1 MRQIIIDAIREEIDA
16 SIDATDLTSLKI
28 DAEERRRLNNEV
40 NYKGKS
46 YRNQNINDL
55 LIDYSSKDLSEEQ
68 ILALLENRVFQQR
81 IRDNGAYYIVRP
93 IFKYL
98 LDSEDSSIVNKTVAL
113 YFELYKGCFKTIN
126 FEKSTRPGY
135 EPRLGVLEYLAN
147 LENMNKGLDDKFVK
161 KVDYDDIYRLGG
173 YTFTPKFYQKA
184 YGTIER
190 EYMQSGCRDLKSF
203 TPLVDE
209 YTFSDVSKS
218 NFVYAYKSLIRELNK
233 DQSMQTKEELELIL
247 ETINTLGKL
256 NRDDEKEA
264 ITTNAETLQRILM
277 RCDKVGLELSDRA
290 VNQLAYEILNKDKRY
305 QELKQTIQQL
315 YLVYIKSH
323 YDSNIQDFVD
333 MVNKK
338 YNYDFSGLFD
348 GKSDKLLTVE
358 MLESFIRGNH
368 VYFVKQLGPHMST
381 EKYVEAQEYGINM
394 GMGLSEAET
403 SVRRETLIKYQDKL
417 RVLKGLRNRTIE
429 YYTYMNI
436 PEEDRDEFMKLFHY
450 WCKTD
455 ELDEKQFS
463 SSEAKKGVFDDVC
476 AELEAEL
483 SITDFAH
490 VDEVAQKYKDWLIKF
505 NSYRSPEKLKGF
517 KAIVERERAKL
528 ADKEANK
535 FLPKIVEALK
545 NSANIYLF
553 FEENNISITV
563 FEIILKNENSK
574 YANMKKDIE
583 KIINRY
589 NKDLEKVKLE
599 QEHVKRMKVKQ
610 DKYASSV
617 QVIKKFITGQTATI
631 KEFLEENEIHPK
643 AFDEMVAII
652 REKDMAL
659 YDEYTKKLLSQSR
672 QRFVPVLENAQ
683 RICKQIIEGVEE
695 ENDVRPFDYLDFRL
709 ATRMTLDEFI
719 DFVKKQKLLKT
730 PTEIRTVMQFKS
742 KNTPAIETHTPDKQ
756 ILEEK
761 HIIRGKEIPLPVKK
775 ALVAYLRDYGITG
788 DYRVYKLALTRF
800 LDRKLDIKEFY
811 EEPFDEDSFFDAPKA
826 K

>member
-455 ELDEKQFS
+455 ELDEKQFTS
-463 SSEAKKGVFDDVC
+463 PEAKKGVFDDVC

-599 QEHVKRMKVKQ
+599 QEHVKRMKDKQ

-631 KEFLEENEIHPK
+631 KDFLEENEIHPK

-672 QRFVPVLENAQ
+672 QRFIPVLENAQ

>member
-1 MRQIIIDAIREEIDA
+1 MRQIIIDAIKEEIDA

-55 LIDYSSKDLSEEQ
+55 LIDYSSKDLNEEQ
-68 ILALLENRVFQQR
+68 ILALLENKVFQQKL
-81 IRDNGAYYIVRP
+81 IANGAYYIVRP

-98 LDSEDSSIVNKTVAL
+98 LESEDSSIVNRAVAL
-113 YFELYKGCFKTIN
+113 YFEKYKKCFKTIN
-126 FEKSTRPGY
+126 FESSARLGY

-147 LENMNKGLDDKFVK
+147 LENMNKGLDDKFIK

-190 EYMQSGCRDLKSF
+190 EYMQSGCRDLKTF

-218 NFVYAYKSLIRELNK
+218 NFVYAYKALIKELNK
-233 DQSMQTKEELELIL
+233 DQSMQTKEEIELIL

-315 YLVYIKSH
+315 YLVYIKTH
-323 YDSNIQDFVD
+323 YDSNVEDFVK
-333 MVNKK
+333 MINEQ

-348 GKSDKLLTVE
+348 GKSSKLLTVE
-358 MLESFIRGNH
+358 MLESFVRGNN
-368 VYFVKQLGPHMST
+368 VYFVKQLGPHAST
-381 EKYVEAQEYGINM
+381 QKYIEAQEFGINT
-394 GMGLSEAET
+394 GLSLNDSES
-403 SVRRETLIKYQDKL
+403 SVKHDILIKYQDRL
-417 RVLKGLRNRTIE
+417 RTLKTLKNKTIE
-429 YYTYMNI
+429 YYVHMNI
-436 PEEDRDEFMKLFHY
+436 PEEDRDGFMNLFRY

-463 SSEAKKGVFDDVC
+463 SPDAKKGVFEDIC
-476 AELEAEL
+476 EELRAELI
-483 SITDFAH
+483 ITEYANI
-490 VDEVAQKYKDWLIKF
+490 DEVAEKHKAWLIKF
-505 NSYRSPEKLKGF
+505 NSYRSPEKLRKL
-517 KAIVERERAKL
+517 KAIVDDAKKTQ

-535 FLPKIVEALK
+535 YLPLISNALK
-545 NSANIYLF
+545 NNANIYLL
-553 FEENNISITV
+553 FEEHNIPISM
-563 FEIILKNENSK
+563 FEIILKNDKSK

-583 KIINRY
+583 KIVNKYYADKEIDKNNKAREKAAKERENKYDRY
-589 NKDLEKVKLE
+589 VKLVTDFIEGNTTSVKEYLEDIGVHPKEFEEAIRMVRDKDL
-599 QEHVKRMKVKQ
+599 
-610 DKYASSV
+610 
-617 QVIKKFITGQTATI
+617 
-631 KEFLEENEIHPK
+631 
-643 AFDEMVAII
+643 
-652 REKDMAL
+652 AL
-659 YDEYTKKLLSQSR
+659 YEEYTKKLLSQSK
-672 QRFVPVLENAQ
+672 QRFVPVLENA
-683 RICKQIIEGVEE
+683 RNICKQIVEGVEE

-709 ATRMTLDEFI
+709 STRMSLDDFL
-719 DFVKKQKLLKT
+719 DFVKKQNLLKSAN
-730 PTEIRTVMQFKS
+730 EIKLVSQFKS
-742 KNTPAIETHTPDKQ
+742 KHSSYIPPIATDEQIYSEKYVIDGREIE
-756 ILEEK
+756 
-761 HIIRGKEIPLPVKK
+761 LPIKK
-775 ALVAYLRDYGITG
+775 AIVAYLREYGINK
-788 DYRVYKLALTRF
+788 DYRAYKLALTRF
-800 LDRKLDIKEFY
+800 LNRKLDLTEYY
-811 EEPFDEDSFFDAPKA
+811 EEAFDEEAFFAKPKI

>member
-1 MRQIIIDAIREEIDA
+1 MRQILIDAIREEIDA

-290 VNQLAYEILNKDKRY
+290 VNQLAYEILNKDKHY

-455 ELDEKQFS
+455 ELDEKQFTS
-463 SSEAKKGVFDDVC
+463 PEAKKGVFDDVC

-545 NSANIYLF
+545 NNANIYLF

-599 QEHVKRMKVKQ
+599 QEHVKRMKDKQ

-631 KEFLEENEIHPK
+631 KDFLEENEIHPK

-672 QRFVPVLENAQ
+672 QRFIPVLENAQ

>member
-98 LDSEDSSIVNKTVAL
+98 LDSEESSIVNKTVAL

-218 NFVYAYKSLIRELNK
+218 NFVYAYKALIKELNK
-233 DQSMQTKEELELIL
+233 DQSMQTKEEIELIL

-381 EKYVEAQEYGINM
+381 AKYVEAQEYGISM
-394 GMGLSEAET
+394 GMGLNENES
-403 SVRRETLIKYQDKL
+403 SIRREILIKY
-417 RVLKGLRNRTIE
+417 
-429 YYTYMNI
+429 
-436 PEEDRDEFMKLFHY
+436 
-450 WCKTD
+450 
-455 ELDEKQFS
+455 
-463 SSEAKKGVFDDVC
+463 
-476 AELEAEL
+476 
-483 SITDFAH
+483 
-490 VDEVAQKYKDWLIKF
+490 
-505 NSYRSPEKLKGF
+505 
-517 KAIVERERAKL
+517 
-528 ADKEANK
+528 
-535 FLPKIVEALK
+535 
-545 NSANIYLF
+545 
-553 FEENNISITV
+553 
-563 FEIILKNENSK
+563 
-574 YANMKKDIE
+574 
-583 KIINRY
+583 
-589 NKDLEKVKLE
+589 KVN
-599 QEHVKRMKVKQ
+599 H
-610 DKYASSV
+610 
-617 QVIKKFITGQTATI
+617 
-631 KEFLEENEIHPK
+631 
-643 AFDEMVAII
+643 
-652 REKDMAL
+652 
-659 YDEYTKKLLSQSR
+659 
-672 QRFVPVLENAQ
+672 
-683 RICKQIIEGVEE
+683 
-695 ENDVRPFDYLDFRL
+695 
-709 ATRMTLDEFI
+709 
-719 DFVKKQKLLKT
+719 
-730 PTEIRTVMQFKS
+730 
-742 KNTPAIETHTPDKQ
+742 
-756 ILEEK
+756 
-761 HIIRGKEIPLPVKK
+761 
-775 ALVAYLRDYGITG
+775 
-788 DYRVYKLALTRF
+788 
-800 LDRKLDIKEFY
+800 
-811 EEPFDEDSFFDAPKA
+811 
-826 K
+826 

>member
-98 LDSEDSSIVNKTVAL
+98 LDSEESSIVNKTVAL

-233 DQSMQTKEELELIL
+233 DQSMQTKEEIELIL

-381 EKYVEAQEYGINM
+381 AKYVEAQEYGINI

-403 SVRRETLIKYQDKL
+403 SVRREILIKYQDKL

-463 SSEAKKGVFDDVC
+463 SPEAKKGVFDDVC

-505 NSYRSPEKLKGF
+505 NSYRSPEKLKVF

-545 NSANIYLF
+545 NNANIYLF
-553 FEENNISITV
+553 FKENNISITI

-574 YANMKKDIE
+574 YKNMKLDIDH
-583 KIINRY
+583 IVCRY
-589 NKDLEKVKLE
+589 NKDLEKYKLE
-599 QEHVKRMKVKQ
+599 QEHVKRVKAKQ
-610 DKYASSV
+610 DKYASSI
-617 QVIKKFITGQTATI
+617 QVIKKFIAGPTASI

-643 AFDEMVAII
+643 AFDEMIAII

-709 ATRMTLDEFI
+709 ATRMTLDEFM

-730 PTEIRTVMQFKS
+730 PSEIRTVMQFKS

-761 HIIRGKEIPLPVKK
+761 HVIRGKEIPLPVKK
-775 ALVAYLRDYGITG
+775 ALIAYLREYGITG
-788 DYRVYKLALTRF
+788 DYRVYKIALTRF

-811 EEPFDEDSFFDAPKA
+811 EEPFDEDSFFDTPKA

>member
-455 ELDEKQFS
+455 ELDEKQFTS
-463 SSEAKKGVFDDVC
+463 PEAKKGVFDDVC

-490 VDEVAQKYKDWLIKF
+490 VDEIAQKYKDWLIKF

>member
-358 MLESFIRGNH
+358 LLESFIRGNH

-455 ELDEKQFS
+455 ELDEKQFTS
-463 SSEAKKGVFDDVC
+463 PEAKKGVFDDVC

-599 QEHVKRMKVKQ
+599 QEHVKRMKDKQ

-631 KEFLEENEIHPK
+631 KDFLEENEIHPK

-672 QRFVPVLENAQ
+672 QRFIPVLENAQ

>member
-574 YANMKKDIE
+574 YANMKNDIE

>member
-190 EYMQSGCRDLKSF
+190 EYMQSGCRDLKTF

-218 NFVYAYKSLIRELNK
+218 NFVYAYKSLIKELNK

-348 GKSDKLLTVE
+348 GKSEKLLTVE

-463 SSEAKKGVFDDVC
+463 SPEAKKGVFDDVC

-535 FLPKIVEALK
+535 FLPKIVEAIK
-545 NSANIYLF
+545 NNANIYLF

-563 FEIILKNENSK
+563 FEIILKNENSQ

-599 QEHVKRMKVKQ
+599 QEHVKSMKVKQ
-610 DKYASSV
+610 DKYASSI
-617 QVIKKFITGQTATI
+617 QVIKKFITGQTASI

-652 REKDMAL
+652 REKDIAL

-719 DFVKKQKLLKT
+719 EFVKKQKLLKT
-730 PTEIRTVMQFKS
+730 PTEIKTVMQFKS
-742 KNTPAIETHTPDKQ
+742 KNTPAIETHTSDKQ

-761 HIIRGKEIPLPVKK
+761 HVIRGKEIPLPVKK

-788 DYRVYKLALTRF
+788 DYRAYKLALNKF

-811 EEPFDEDSFFDAPKA
+811 EEPFDEDSFFDTPKA

>member
-368 VYFVKQLGPHMST
+368 IYFVKQLGPHMST

-455 ELDEKQFS
+455 ELDEKQFTS
-463 SSEAKKGVFDDVC
+463 PEAKKGVFDDVC

-800 LDRKLDIKEFY
+800 VDRKLDIKEFY

>member
-455 ELDEKQFS
+455 ELDEKQFTS
-463 SSEAKKGVFDDVC
+463 PEAKKGVFDDVC

-800 LDRKLDIKEFY
+800 VDRKLDIKEFY

>member
-1 MRQIIIDAIREEIDA
+1 
-16 SIDATDLTSLKI
+16 
-28 DAEERRRLNNEV
+28 
-40 NYKGKS
+40 
-46 YRNQNINDL
+46 
-55 LIDYSSKDLSEEQ
+55 
-68 ILALLENRVFQQR
+68 
-81 IRDNGAYYIVRP
+81 
-93 IFKYL
+93 
-98 LDSEDSSIVNKTVAL
+98 
-113 YFELYKGCFKTIN
+113 
-126 FEKSTRPGY
+126 
-135 EPRLGVLEYLAN
+135 
-147 LENMNKGLDDKFVK
+147 
-161 KVDYDDIYRLGG
+161 
-173 YTFTPKFYQKA
+173 
-184 YGTIER
+184 
-190 EYMQSGCRDLKSF
+190 
-203 TPLVDE
+203 
-209 YTFSDVSKS
+209 
-218 NFVYAYKSLIRELNK
+218 
-233 DQSMQTKEELELIL
+233 
-247 ETINTLGKL
+247 
-256 NRDDEKEA
+256 
-264 ITTNAETLQRILM
+264 
-277 RCDKVGLELSDRA
+277 
-290 VNQLAYEILNKDKRY
+290 
-305 QELKQTIQQL
+305 
-315 YLVYIKSH
+315 
-323 YDSNIQDFVD
+323 
-333 MVNKK
+333 
-338 YNYDFSGLFD
+338 
-348 GKSDKLLTVE
+348 
-358 MLESFIRGNH
+358 
-368 VYFVKQLGPHMST
+368 
-381 EKYVEAQEYGINM
+381 
-394 GMGLSEAET
+394 MGLSEAET

-455 ELDEKQFS
+455 ELDEKQFTS
-463 SSEAKKGVFDDVC
+463 PEAKKGVFDDVC

-545 NSANIYLF
+545 NNANIYLF

-599 QEHVKRMKVKQ
+599 QEHVKRMKDKQ

-631 KEFLEENEIHPK
+631 KDFLEENEIHPK

-672 QRFVPVLENAQ
+672 QRFIPVLENAQ

-811 EEPFDEDSFFDAPKA
+811 EEPFDEDSFFDSPKA

>member
-368 VYFVKQLGPHMST
+368 VYFVKQLGPHIST

-463 SSEAKKGVFDDVC
+463 SPEAKKGVFDDVC

-545 NSANIYLF
+545 NNANIYLF

-599 QEHVKRMKVKQ
+599 QEHVKCMKAKQ
-610 DKYASSV
+610 DKYASSI
-617 QVIKKFITGQTATI
+617 QVVKKFITGQTASI

-761 HIIRGKEIPLPVKK
+761 HVIRGKEIPLPVKK

-788 DYRVYKLALTRF
+788 DYRVYKIALTRF

>member
-264 ITTNAETLQRILM
+264 IITNAETLQRILM

-348 GKSDKLLTVE
+348 GKSDKSLTVE

-429 YYTYMNI
+429 YYVYMNI

-463 SSEAKKGVFDDVC
+463 SPEAKKGVFDDVC

-545 NSANIYLF
+545 NNANIYLF

-563 FEIILKNENSK
+563 FEIILKNENSQ

-599 QEHVKRMKVKQ
+599 QEHVKHMKVKQ
-610 DKYASSV
+610 DKYASSI

-719 DFVKKQKLLKT
+719 EFVKKQRLLKT

-742 KNTPAIETHTPDKQ
+742 KNTPAIQTYTPDKQ

-761 HIIRGKEIPLPVKK
+761 HVIRGKEIPLPVKK
-775 ALVAYLRDYGITG
+775 ALVAFLRDYGITG
-788 DYRVYKLALTRF
+788 DYRVYKIALTRF

-811 EEPFDEDSFFDAPKA
+811 EEPFDEDSFFDTPKA

>member
-16 SIDATDLTSLKI
+16 SIDATDISSLKI

-68 ILALLENRVFQQR
+68 ILGLLENKVFRQR
-81 IRDNGAYYIVRP
+81 IKTNGAYYIVRP

-98 LDSEDSSIVNKTVAL
+98 LDSEDSTIVNKAVTL
-113 YFELYKGCFKTIN
+113 YFDLYKGCFKTIN
-126 FEKSTRPGY
+126 FEKSSRPGY
-135 EPRLGVLEYLAN
+135 VPKLGVLEYLAN

-173 YTFTPKFYQKA
+173 YTFTPKFYQRA

-190 EYMQSGCRDLKSF
+190 EYMQSGCRDLKTF

-218 NFVYAYKSLIRELNK
+218 NFVYAYKALIKELNK

-264 ITTNAETLQRILM
+264 ILTNAETLQRILM

-290 VNQLAYEILNKDKRY
+290 INQLAYEILNKDKRY
-305 QELKQTIQQL
+305 HEMKQTIQQL

-333 MVNKK
+333 MINEK

-348 GKSDKLLTVE
+348 GKSSKKLTVE

-381 EKYVEAQEYGINM
+381 AKYIEAQEYGISM
-394 GMGLSEAET
+394 GMGLSENES
-403 SVRRETLIKYQDKL
+403 SVRREILIKYQDRL
-417 RVLKGLRNRTIE
+417 RVLKTLRNRTIE
-429 YYTYMNI
+429 YYVYMNI
-436 PEEDRDEFMKLFHY
+436 PEEDRDAFMNLFHY

-463 SSEAKKGVFDDVC
+463 SPEAKKGVFDEIC
-476 AELEAEL
+476 GELKSEL
-483 SITDFAH
+483 AVSEFSQ
-490 VDEVAQKYKDWLIKF
+490 VDEIVQKYKDWLIKF
-505 NSYRSPEKLKGF
+505 NSYRSQEKLKSLKVIVD
-517 KAIVERERAKL
+517 KAKAKL

-535 FLPKIVEALK
+535 FLPLIVEAIK
-545 NSANIYLF
+545 NNANIYLL
-553 FEENNISITV
+553 FEEHNIPVSV
-563 FEIILKNENSK
+563 FEIILKNEDSK
-574 YANMKKDIE
+574 YANMKKDIDKILKRYE
-583 KIINRY
+583 KDQETVIR
-589 NKDLEKVKLE
+589 EKQRTAREKE
-599 QEHVKRMKVKQ
+599 KK
-610 DKYASSV
+610 DKYFGCV
-617 QVIKKFITGQTATI
+617 EMVTNFINGSTTSL
-631 KEFLEENEIHPK
+631 KDYLEENEIHPK
-643 AFDEMVAII
+643 AFDEALAVV
-652 REKDMAL
+652 REKNLEL

-683 RICKQIIEGVEE
+683 RICKMIIEGVEE
-695 ENDVRPFDYLDFRL
+695 EDDIRPFDYLDYRL

-730 PTEIRTVMQFKS
+730 PAEIRTVMQFRS
-742 KNTPAIETHTPDKQ
+742 KNTSEVPTVTTNQQ
-756 ILEEK
+756 IFDEK
-761 HIIRGKEIPLPVKK
+761 HIVGGREIALPVKK
-775 ALVAYLRDYGITG
+775 ALVAYLREYGISG
-788 DYRVYKLALTRF
+788 DYKVYNLALNRF
-800 LDRKLDIKEFY
+800 LNHKLDLTEYY
-811 EEPFDEDSFFDAPKA
+811 EEPFDEDSFFNSSKV

>member
-46 YRNQNINDL
+46 YRIQNINDL

-68 ILALLENRVFQQR
+68 ILGLLENKVFQQR

-98 LDSEDSSIVNKTVAL
+98 LDSEDSSIVNKAVAL
-113 YFELYKGCFKTIN
+113 YFDLYKGCFKTIN

-173 YTFTPKFYQKA
+173 YTFTSKFYQRA

-218 NFVYAYKSLIRELNK
+218 NFVYAYKALIKELNK
-233 DQSMQTKEELELIL
+233 DQSMQTKEEIELIL

-264 ITTNAETLQRILM
+264 IATNAETLQRILM
-277 RCDKVGLELSDRA
+277 RCDKVGLELSDKA

-323 YDSNIQDFVD
+323 YDSNIQEFVD
-333 MVNKK
+333 MINTQ

-348 GKSDKLLTVE
+348 GKSSKLLTVE

-368 VYFVKQLGPHMST
+368 VYFVKQLGPHAST
-381 EKYVEAQEYGINM
+381 EKYVEAQEYGIIM
-394 GMGLSEAET
+394 GMGLSENES
-403 SVRRETLIKYQDKL
+403 SVRREMLIKYQDKL

-429 YYTYMNI
+429 YYVYMNI
-436 PEEDRDEFMKLFHY
+436 PEEDRDGFMKLFHY

-463 SSEAKKGVFDDVC
+463 SPTAKKGVFDEVC
-476 AELEAEL
+476 AELKAEL
-483 SITDFAH
+483 AVTEFDQ
-490 VDEVAQKYKDWLIKF
+490 VDAVSNKYKEWLIKF
-505 NSYRSPEKLKGF
+505 NSYRSPEKLKDF
-517 KAIVERERAKL
+517 KAIVEKTRAKL
-528 ADKEANK
+528 ADKEAHK
-535 FLPKIVEALK
+535 FLPTIVEAIK
-545 NSANIYLF
+545 NNANIYLLF
-553 FEENNISITV
+553 KEQNISISI
-563 FEIILKNENSK
+563 FEIILKNEESK
-574 YANMKKDIE
+574 YANLKKDIQ

-589 NKDLEKVKLE
+589 QRDAETVKLE
-599 QEHVKRMKVKQ
+599 KARDKREKEKN
-610 DKYASSV
+610 DKYSSCV
-617 QVIKKFITGQTATI
+617 ETVTRFVNGKTSSI

-643 AFDEMVAII
+643 AFEEMISII
-652 REKDMAL
+652 REKNLEL
-659 YDEYTKKLLSQSR
+659 YDEYTKKLMSQSR

-695 ENDVRPFDYLDFRL
+695 ENDVRPFDYLDYRL
-709 ATRMTLDEFI
+709 ATRMTLEEFI
-719 DFVKKQKLLKT
+719 DFVKKQRLLKT

-742 KNTPAIETHTPDKQ
+742 KNTPAIDTYTPDKQ
-756 ILEEK
+756 IFEEK
-761 HIIRGKEIPLPVKK
+761 HVIEGREIPLQVKK
-775 ALVAYLRDYGITG
+775 ALVAYLKDYGITG
-788 DYRVYKLALTRF
+788 DYRVYKLALKRF
-800 LDRKLDIKEFY
+800 LNHKLDITDYY
-811 EEPFDEDSFFDAPKA
+811 EEPFDEDSFFNSPKI